1 MSILTKGYPFANV
14 GANQTATCSLP
25 MGMTILR
32 ITLAL
37 GGTVMTKALIS
48 DIKLKANGRVV
59 FQASGSDLDKLNKY
73 RGMFDAAGFLTLDF
87 SELKARTI
95 NGERIGGLDTSVL
108 QNATLEVKIGAATAP
123 TLEAYIEQDDP
134 QYNYEAGVVN
144 NNGVQ
149 FLCHKLL
156 QYPFSNAVA
165 GKMVIDNL
173 PKAGT
178 GTLIKRM
185 HILSTSGADI
195 VDDIEIKVNSLT
207 VFEATRQLLQ
217 FNQQEC
223 SRVPQAGLLTVDFVK
238 NGNVSEVLDTR
249 NVSGSRPIDSFIVKP
264 NFNTAPS
271 GSIYL
276 EVLDAIGNL

>member
-1 MSILTKGYPFANV
+1 MSIFNKGYPFANV

-32 ITLAL
+32 VILAL
-37 GGTVMTKALIS
+37 GGTTFTKAHIL
-48 DIKLKANGRVV
+48 DLKLKANGRVV
-59 FQASGSDLDKLNKY
+59 FQATGPDLDKLNKF
-73 RGMFDAAGFLTLDF
+73 RGMYDDVGFLTLDF

-108 QNATLEVKIGAATAP
+108 QNATLEVKIGGATAP
-123 TLEAYIEQDDP
+123 SLDAFIEQDDP
-134 QYNYEAGVVN
+134 QYNYESGVVN

-156 QYPFSNAVA
+156 QYPFSNSVS

-173 PKAGT
+173 PKAAT
-178 GTLIKRM
+178 GTLIKRL

-195 VDDIEIKVNSLT
+195 VDDIEIKVNNFA
-207 VFEATRQLLQ
+207 VFDATRQVLQ
-217 FNQQEC
+217 FNQKEC
-223 SRVPQAGLLTVDFVK
+223 GRVPQAGLFTVDFVK
-238 NGNVSEVLDTR
+238 NGNVSEVMDTR
-249 NVSGSRPIDSFIVKP
+249 NVSGARPIDSFIVKP
-264 NFNTAPS
+264 NFNAAPA
-271 GSIYL
+271 GYIYL